1 MTSALSFVLIALTTS
16 SNQLAG
22 SFEVVHC
29 DQSMTGRQTSK
40 LFAYFSACLY
50 AMRKVQSQ
58 NK

>member
-22 SFEVVHC
+22 SFEVVC
-29 DQSMTGRQTSK
+29 GQSMTGRQTSK

>member
-22 SFEVVHC
+22 SFGVVHC

-40 LFAYFSACLY
+40 LFTYFSACLPI
-50 AMRKVQSQ
+50 RDEKSS
-58 NK
+58 KSK